1 MRDTVEVAILVEM
14 MSTKVELVTGTV
26 VVKSYCPA
34 LSDRGQVSSSG
45 DMCRLL
51 KLLSPTDITCR
62 HRIKIRQQ
70 WQVKVKLSLSSSGHR
85 VKVKVVVEKRGGEAL
100 PQLLPPWP

>member
-1 MRDTVEVAILVEM
+1 MRDTVEVVILVEM
-14 MSTKVELVTGTV
+14 VSTKVELVTGTV

-85 VKVKVVVEKRGGEAL
+85 VKVKVAVEKRGGEAL
-100 PQLLPPWP
+100 PQLLPP